1 VLTLPLPTGDSRHR
15 VAGQVCSFFRPSLPD
30 ALPYRHRW
38 WRAEEE
44 EGLDVLVSGATGLI
58 GSAIVSALRE
68 KEYRVRRLTRSG
80 GSSEDAVA
88 WDPSAGTIDT
98 AGLEG
103 IDAVVHLA
111 GESVMGRWTSAKKA
125 RIRNSRVQGTRL
137 LSETIA
143 GLPGPPGVMVCASAT
158 GYYGDRGNELL
169 REESDPGNNFLAGVC
184 REWEAAA
191 DPARAAGVRVV
202 HPRFGIVL
210 SPEGGALGTTLP
222 IFKLGGGGRIGSG
235 RQYWPWI
242 AVDDVV
248 GATIHALD
256 SESLSG
262 AVNVTVPDPPTNEE
276 YTKTLGYVLGRPTVF
291 PLPAPAA
298 RLALGQVADELLLA
312 SQRVEPAR
320 LRESGYSYLYPELE
334 GALRYLLER

>member
-1 VLTLPLPTGDSRHR
+1 M
-15 VAGQVCSFFRPSLPD
+15 
-30 ALPYRHRW
+30 
-38 WRAEEE
+38 
-44 EGLDVLVSGATGLI
+44 DVLVSGATGLI

-80 GSSEDAVA
+80 GSSKDAVA
-88 WDPSAGTIDT
+88 WDPLAGTIDT

-103 IDAVVHLA
+103 VDAVVHLA

-320 LRESGYSYLYPELE
+320 LRESGYSYRYPELE

>member
-1 VLTLPLPTGDSRHR
+1 
-15 VAGQVCSFFRPSLPD
+15 
-30 ALPYRHRW
+30 
-38 WRAEEE
+38 
-44 EGLDVLVSGATGLI
+44 LDVLVSGATGLI

-320 LRESGYSYLYPELE
+320 LRESGYSYLNPEL
-334 GALRYLLER
+334 

>member
-1 VLTLPLPTGDSRHR
+1 M
-15 VAGQVCSFFRPSLPD
+15 
-30 ALPYRHRW
+30 
-38 WRAEEE
+38 
-44 EGLDVLVSGATGLI
+44 
-58 GSAIVSALRE
+58 
-68 KEYRVRRLTRSG
+68 RRLTRSG
-80 GSSEDAVA
+80 DSSEDAVG
-88 WDPSAGTIDT
+88 WDPSAGTIDA

-103 IDAVVHLA
+103 VDAVVHLA

-125 RIRNSRVQGTRL
+125 RIRDSRVEGTRL
-137 LSETIA
+137 LAETIA
-143 GLPGPPGVMVCASAT
+143 GLSTRPGVMVSTSAT

-169 REESDPGNNFLAGVC
+169 REDSDPGNNFLAGVC

-191 DPARAAGVRVV
+191 APAWEAGIRVV
-202 HPRFGIVL
+202 QPRFGIVL

-242 AVDDVV
+242 AIDDVV
-248 GATIHALD
+248 GAILHLLD
-256 SESLSG
+256 TESLEG
-262 AVNVTVPDPPTNEE
+262 PVNVAVPDPPTNAV
-276 YTKTLGYVLGRPTVF
+276 YTKTLGSVLARPTVF

-320 LRESGYSYLYPELE
+320 LRESGYSYRYPKLK
-334 GALRYLLER
+334 GALRHLLGR

>member
-1 VLTLPLPTGDSRHR
+1 
-15 VAGQVCSFFRPSLPD
+15 
-30 ALPYRHRW
+30 
-38 WRAEEE
+38 
-44 EGLDVLVSGATGLI
+44 LDVLVSGATGLI

-80 GSSEDAVA
+80 GSSKDAVA
-88 WDPSAGTIDT
+88 WDPLAGTIDT

-103 IDAVVHLA
+103 VDAVVHLA

-262 AVNVTVPDPPTNEE
+262 ALNVTVPDPPTNEE

-320 LRESGYSYLYPELE
+320 LRESGYSYRYPELE

>member
-1 VLTLPLPTGDSRHR
+1 M
-15 VAGQVCSFFRPSLPD
+15 
-30 ALPYRHRW
+30 
-38 WRAEEE
+38 
-44 EGLDVLVSGATGLI
+44 DVLVSGATGLI

-80 GSSEDAVA
+80 GSSKDAVA
-88 WDPSAGTIDT
+88 WDPLAGTIDT

-103 IDAVVHLA
+103 VDAVVHLA

-262 AVNVTVPDPPTNEE
+262 ALNVTVPDPPTNEE

-320 LRESGYSYLYPELE
+320 LRESGYSYRYPELE

>member
-1 VLTLPLPTGDSRHR
+1 M
-15 VAGQVCSFFRPSLPD
+15 
-30 ALPYRHRW
+30 
-38 WRAEEE
+38 
-44 EGLDVLVSGATGLI
+44 
-58 GSAIVSALRE
+58 
-68 KEYRVRRLTRSG
+68 
-80 GSSEDAVA
+80 
-88 WDPSAGTIDT
+88 AGTIDT

-103 IDAVVHLA
+103 VDAVVHLA

-169 REESDPGNNFLAGVC
+169 REESDPGSNFLAGVC

-256 SESLSG
+256 SESFRG

-320 LRESGYSYLYPELE
+320 LRESGYSYRYPELE